1 MKSGWVG
8 SSESTGFAL
17 SASDNYRYSSA
28 LSVVN
33 IIENL
38 RYIRHISNLVKHN
51 QYIYI
56 YIYITQ
62 ISIYLRSS
70 QLCVS
75 TKYGDHQTGTQ
86 ERNISM
92 QLHLGLRSHCIT

>member
-38 RYIRHISNLVKHN
+38 RCIRHISNLVKHN
-51 QYIYI
+51 QYIRG
-56 YIYITQ
+56 Q
-62 ISIYLRSS
+62 SIN
-70 QLCVS
+70 
-75 TKYGDHQTGTQ
+75 KP
-86 ERNISM
+86 NF
-92 QLHLGLRSHCIT
+92 